1 MKKEPKSLYISKSFV
16 TKTSGPASPSSL
28 EKNNANNKASYSC
41 LRCKEIKIG
50 SMLKFVS
57 ISLVLL
63 WMTIS
68 MHHFATSS
76 DTDTDIGIINPHK
89 KRSNNDI
96 HTLTDSLKTYNIRKE
111 VKSNSFKEIEKELS
125 KETTSSSSK
134 SNMNFIPPLQKPEIA
149 SSKTIKKEDQVING
163 NRILFMAPVYTFD
176 QFLYLQKFIDAAKDH
191 CIAGW
196 NVTISLQVANGL
208 SYDHPRYKEL
218 ADGAICYR
226 TLSDTTD
233 VEMSKV
239 PIYLQMYGKKGFQLN
254 SRHRLFLRDHMD
266 DYDVVVFGEEDMIF
280 TPSHTAAWVHGMSR
294 LKKRFPKQWQLFEV
308 GFLRYE
314 DSLTSQS
321 DQGQRLSWEYFPDK
335 VHVVDL
341 ELNYNGYKNKDDKDE
356 SPYHY
361 VVTNNLNQA
370 SYIFSIEQIKLLEK
384 RCQFLSDIGQ
394 NRFFIALRKALDARW
409 KYLAVGVSEWSSSF
423 QQILQ
428 CGMRRVV
435 PITPSIQPYMVHH
448 SVNKA
453 QKRRLR
459 KELLSRQDWLDL
471 VKNKTASPITLK
483 TAYEDI
489 IFKQFNLDIIDP
501 TLFKDQS
508 VWNYYEGWEAFE

>member
-16 TKTSGPASPSSL
+16 TKTTSGPASPSSL
-28 EKNNANNKASYSC
+28 EKNNSNSRASSS
-41 LRCKEIKIG
+41 RPPCKEIKIG
-50 SMLKFVS
+50 SVLKFIS

-63 WMTIS
+63 WLTIS
-68 MHHFATSS
+68 MYHFATS
-76 DTDTDIGIINPHK
+76 TDTDVDIMDPHK
-89 KRSNNDI
+89 KRGEHDI
-96 HTLTDSLKTYNIRKE
+96 HGLKDSLNSYKQEKRYDFKAAEKALRKR
-111 VKSNSFKEIEKELS
+111 
-125 KETTSSSSK
+125 TTSSTT
-134 SNMNFIPPLQKPEIA
+134 SNLNFISQSQKSKVA
-149 SSKTIKKEDQVING
+149 SEKAVKVEKDQILKG

-191 CIAGW
+191 CVAGW
-196 NVTISLQVANGL
+196 NVTVSLQVANGL
-208 SYDHPRYKEL
+208 NYEHPRYREL
-218 ADGAICYR
+218 SDRAICYKIV
-226 TLSDTTD
+226 SDTGH
-233 VEMSKV
+233 VVASKV
-239 PIYLQMYGKKGFQLN
+239 PIYLQIYGKKGFQLN
-254 SRHRLFLRDHMD
+254 SRHRLFLRDHLD
-266 DYDVVVFGEEDMIF
+266 DYDLVIFGEEDMIF
-280 TPSHTAAWVHGMSR
+280 TPTHTAAWIHGMSR
-294 LKKRFPKQWQLFEV
+294 LKKRFPQQWQLFEV

-335 VHVVDL
+335 IHVVDL
-341 ELNYNGYKNKDDKDE
+341 ELNYDGSKIEDNEDK

-370 SYIFSIEQIKLLEK
+370 SYIFSIDQIKLLEK

-394 NRFFIALRKALDARW
+394 NRFFVALRKALDARW

-428 CGMRRVV
+428 CGMRRIV
-435 PITPSIQPYMVHH
+435 PITPSIQQYMVHH

-459 KELLSRQDWLDL
+459 KELLSMQDWMDL
-471 VKNKTASPITLK
+471 VKNKTTSLISLK

-501 TLFKDQS
+501 AVYKDQS
-508 VWNYYEGWEAFE
+508 VWSYYEGWEAFK